1 MKIKRYAEYIKITK
15 NEVGMSEGSYQF
27 IHVDSYGREGSTQTK
42 TSMDKHGAKVTT
54 TTKSRSASDI
64 LNEQWRVDGACP
76 HIENPRKPGL
86 LYGVEPAEVLPI
98 MNQWADQA
106 KDAQGRKLRKDGH
119 CILIGVASLPR
130 SMEDNFP
137 EFAEDTLI
145 WLKEKY
151 GDRLKSVVVHDDEAH
166 PHLHFSVV
174 PNIGE
179 KFEDIHDGF
188 KASKKAKTDGKLKS
202 DQNYAYKEAM
212 RNYQDEFSKNVA
224 MAHGLTRIGPGRR
237 RLTRSQWHAEKK
249 QAAYFANAKNMA
261 MVQAKEIILSAQKEA
276 QSIGVKVASAFT
288 GAINGWHSPSA
299 KAIATAEKIK
309 FEAEK
314 LQEET
319 KKNAEATKKIA
330 DQRVATV
337 GNQITEQLIKNKNLE
352 RELKIAEEKI
362 SSLATISNWYE
373 KKFGKTPDN
382 LPKIK

>member
-1 MKIKRYAEYIKITK
+1 M
-15 NEVGMSEGSYQF
+15 GEGSYQF

-42 TSMDKHGAKVTT
+42 TSMDKHGAKITT

-130 SMEDNFP
+130 SMENNFP

-261 MVQAKEIILSAQKEA
+261 MVHARKGYKAGLEKAKVQAKEIILSAQKEA

-288 GAINGWHSPSA
+288 GAINGWHSPSV

-309 FEAEK
+309 VEAEK

-319 KKNAEATKKIA
+319 KKMQRPLKK
-330 DQRVATV
+330 
-337 GNQITEQLIKNKNLE
+337 
-352 RELKIAEEKI
+352 
-362 SSLATISNWYE
+362 
-373 KKFGKTPDN
+373 
-382 LPKIK
+382 